1 MQLCVERE
9 NMSVEIAISI
19 HEHIYVK
26 QHVQVFKS
34 LPNDILAETIPHGLY
49 LHSICILCNRE

>member
-1 MQLCVERE
+1 MP
-9 NMSVEIAISI
+9 VEIDISI

-34 LPNDILAETIPHGLY
+34 LPNDLLAEMMPHGLY
-49 LHSICILCNRE
+49 LNCICIFCDRE